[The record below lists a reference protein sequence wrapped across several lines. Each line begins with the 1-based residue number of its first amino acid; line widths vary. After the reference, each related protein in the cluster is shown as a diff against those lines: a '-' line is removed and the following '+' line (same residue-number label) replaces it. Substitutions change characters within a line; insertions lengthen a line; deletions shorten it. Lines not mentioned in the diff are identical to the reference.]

1 MTQLNAH
8 PTPSADAESGLAA
21 LAAQVSER
29 LGETAQAIDDVARST
44 CLLALDAAVA
54 ADRPGFVGRGL
65 IDASREVRALAER
78 TARTLAD
85 LEGMLQAVENQPR

>member
-1 MTQLNAH
+1 MTQLNAQIGAVAN
-8 PTPSADAESGLAA
+8 SESGLSA

-54 ADRPGFVGRGL
+54 ADRPGHVGKGL
-65 IDASREVRALAER
+65 VDASREIRALS
-78 TARTLAD
+78 ARAQNTLVD
-85 LEGMLQAVENQPR
+85 LESMLQTIQGRGR

>member
-1 MTQLNAH
+1 VTQPNAQT
-8 PTPSADAESGLAA
+8 TPSVSAESGLSV

-54 ADRPGFVGRGL
+54 ADRPGQLGKGL
-65 IDASREVRALAER
+65 VDASREVRALAQR
-78 TARTLAD
+78 TYRTLAD
-85 LEGMLQAVENQPR
+85 LEGMLQTVENGSR